1 MKNSVEPPWARTNPN
16 EIYRGGRRKNLP
28 RLLERQRRA
37 SKIWTNQVDA
47 AANGDAEE
55 RIDGGG
61 WAREQRVVRNKTKTK
76 RLRGEVKRTPDPI
89 YKANG

>member
-1 MKNSVEPPWARTNPN
+1 M
-16 EIYRGGRRKNLP
+16 L
-28 RLLERQRRA
+28 
-37 SKIWTNQVDA
+37 WTNQVDA

-61 WAREQRVVRNKTKTK
+61 WAREQHVARKTMKMK
-76 RLRGEVKRTPDPI
+76 RLRGEVKRTPGPI